1 MRNETV
7 LNNIKGIPI
16 RINVP
21 RERFSTVGNVCSI
34 HYHDELE
41 FIVVLEGKFECTAY
55 GKKYVAESGDVIFI
69 NSRVAHSTCAL
80 TPCRTGLIQLRES
93 KWTETE
99 TDNIIRYSTRFR
111 SQLSYPVVVF
121 KEKEFFSVFTELF
134 EEVSKMER
142 SYEIFVKSAVYRI
155 MGTMYRKGVLSDA
168 ERIYNTREVQKILP
182 ALHLVNSSYAEDLTL
197 EQASEELGFDRSYF
211 CRIFKLATGAT
222 FTEYLNFVRICK
234 AEKLL
239 QNSGSSILE
248 ISEAVGFSSVSYFN
262 RIFKKYRNCSPRFY
276 RTVVCSVM

>member
-1 MRNETV
+1 MFNEQ
-7 LNNIKGIPI
+7 I
-16 RINVP
+16 R
-21 RERFSTVGNVCSI
+21 STVTKTPVYVGKYPTAITDAGDIVGI

-41 FIVVLEGKFECTAY
+41 FIAILEGKFECTAY
-55 GKKYVAESGDVIFI
+55 GKKYVAEAGDVIFI
-69 NSRVAHSTCAL
+69 NSRVAHYTCAL
-80 TPCRTGLIQLRES
+80 TPCKTGLIQLRES

-121 KEKEFFSVFTELF
+121 KEKELFSVFTELF
-134 EEVSKMER
+134 EEVNKMER

-182 ALHLVNSSYAEDLTL
+182 ALHLVNSSYAENLTL